1 MYNVQFTA
9 WTVSVQLA
17 PSGHPCPPCPQLT
30 PPSLSVPQLW
40 KDTMSLENITN
51 DFLDSNNVTGEVMN
65 LDDFLK
71 ELQVNELVEHA
82 EASRR
87 QQGEQDPRTFQPLIR
102 PANIEALKEQQSGGP
117 PGAPRQQSGGPP
129 APRPSVMQHVGKAP
143 ELHSTSRG
151 APELHMLQSP
161 HTQHAPHLDHLGSEA
176 GAGLLPHHRE
186 LALPALAPKEQGH
199 LGIPQASVRPHV
211 RAQVSHESRGEQEQ
225 DRDDREDSKHAHKAI
240 AVLGR

>member
-1 MYNVQFTA
+1 MYNIHFT
-9 WTVSVQLA
+9 VY
-17 PSGHPCPPCPQLT
+17 PSNWLPVALPALPALT
-30 PPSLSVPQLW
+30 PLSLPVPQLW

-117 PGAPRQQSGGPP
+117 PGAPRQQSGGPT

-161 HTQHAPHLDHLGSEA
+161 HTQHAPHLDHLGGEV
-176 GAGLLPHHRE
+176 GLQHRE
-186 LALPALAPKEQGH
+186 LGLPALAPKEQGH

-225 DRDDREDSKHAHKAI
+225 DRDDSQHAHTASK
-240 AVLGR
+240 